1 LRRRRDAIVTPYYE
15 EPRALVERCI
25 ASVKGQTVTTDH
37 ILVADGFPK
46 AGSTTLRSATSKL
59 DQPHRDYG
67 NVARGTGALLAAADA
82 YDGIGFLDADNFL
95 DSDHVQLCVAA
106 GRDGSDFVVAK
117 RRFVRPDASDFHLAE
132 ETRPHR
138 SG

>member
-1 LRRRRDAIVTPYYE
+1 MAKAARFAIVTPYYK

-25 ASVKGQTVTTDH
+25 ASLKGQTVTADH
-37 ILVADGFPK
+37 ILVADGVPQ
-46 AGSTTLRSATSKL
+46 SWMDIRHIKL

-67 NVARGTGALLAAADA
+67 NVVRGTGALLAAADA

-117 RRFVRPDASDFHLAE
+117 RRFVRPDGSDFHLAE
-132 ETRPHR
+132 GPGHIDT
-138 SG
+138 SCW